1 MSEAVSDSMSGGQ
14 LHWRTV
20 NLVTYLRTVIDEA

>member
-1 MSEAVSDSMSGGQ
+1 MSEAVSDSMSGQ